1 MNQGETMI
9 MTFDAA
15 MEPEHLPASEQTYP
29 QFHSSAASL
38 PAAASQMLDE
48 VRGALSHDL
57 HAASLSATRLALL
70 LRESVAPPNRR
81 PPSKGGLA
89 SWQERKVRDHIDSN
103 IDSSIL
109 VDDLADIVS
118 LSAAHF
124 CRAFKKS
131 FEATP
136 HAYIVRRRVERAQDL
151 MRTTRSPL
159 SQIALDCGFADQT
172 HLSKLFRRLTGR
184 TPNNWRRAHTMG
196 L

>member
-1 MNQGETMI
+1 MKYE
-9 MTFDAA
+9 
-15 MEPEHLPASEQTYP
+15 
-29 QFHSSAASL
+29 SSAELGRESAAGRNICQPFQSSIHSL
-38 PAAASQMLDE
+38 PAAASQILDE
-48 VRGALSHDL
+48 VRGALPHDL
-57 HAASLSATRLALL
+57 AAASVSATRLALL
-70 LRESVAPPNRR
+70 LRESIATPSRAA
-81 PPSKGGLA
+81 PSKGGLA
-89 SWQERKVRDHIDSN
+89 SWQERKVRDHIEDN

-131 FEATP
+131 FSATP
-136 HAYIVRRRVERAQDL
+136 HAYIVTRRVERAQEL
-151 MRTTRSPL
+151 MRTTRTPL

-184 TPNNWRRAHTMG
+184 TPNNWRRAHTLG